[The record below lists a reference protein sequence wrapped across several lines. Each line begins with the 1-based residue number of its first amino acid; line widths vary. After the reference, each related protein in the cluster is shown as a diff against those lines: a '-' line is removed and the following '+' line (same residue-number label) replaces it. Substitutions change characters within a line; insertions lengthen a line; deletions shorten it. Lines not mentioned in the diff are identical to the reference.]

1 MSKRTLSHIKLG
13 IFVTAGLLF
22 LILLLYMIGKN
33 KNLFGPSF
41 EIKAHFHSV
50 QGLRAGNNVRY
61 SGIQAGTVKQ
71 VAILNDTLIEV
82 TMLIDKKMKN
92 YIRKDAYVSITTDG
106 LMGNKLVN
114 ITPTGNTEVGFVE
127 SGDVLPTRKAADT
140 GEMLQTLAKT
150 NEDVAVIA
158 ADLKET
164 VKRINNSTATWKIL
178 NDNTLPDNLRTTLAN
193 AKTATE
199 KFKEA
204 ATDFRLL
211 MDDIKAGKGSLGA
224 VMTDTSFAVNLND
237 AILKIKS
244 VGDEADTLA
253 ATISRAVK
261 DLEYQLQYGK
271 GTATAL
277 LKDSVLA
284 ANLDKSIRNIETGTE
299 KFNEVMEALK
309 HNFLLRGYFRRLE
322 KQKQKETGKP
332 PLSN

>member
-1 MSKRTLSHIKLG
+1 MGKRTVSHIKLG

-41 EIKAHFHSV
+41 EIKAHFHGV

-71 VAILNDTLIEV
+71 IAILSDTLIEV
-82 TMLIDKKMKN
+82 TMLLDKKMKN

-114 ITPTGNTEVGFVE
+114 ITPSGNTDAGFVE
-127 SGDVLPTRKAADT
+127 SGDVLPTRKSVDT

-164 VKRINNSTATWKIL
+164 VKRINNSTAAWKIL
-178 NDNTLPDNLRTTLAN
+178 NDTSLPENLKTSLAN
-193 AKTATE
+193 AKAATE
-199 KFKEA
+199 KFHEA
-204 ATDFRLL
+204 AINFRSL
-211 MDDIKAGKGSLGA
+211 MNDIKAGKGSLGA
-224 VMTDTSFAVNLND
+224 IMTDTSFAVNMNE

-244 VGDEADTLA
+244 VGEEADTLA
-253 ATISRAVK
+253 ATINRAVN
-261 DLEYQLQYGK
+261 DLAYQLQYGK
-271 GTATAL
+271 GPATAL

-299 KFNEVMEALK
+299 TFNEVMEALK

-322 KQKQKETGKP
+322 KQKQKESSKP
-332 PLSN
+332 GSSN